1 MNHDQMETDSS
12 IISKI
17 SEIEISK
24 TTIPSDILPIDR
36 DKFSKDAIRTSLK
49 ASTLDGIFAGIFGI
63 TTGGILLSNFL
74 VELGAS
80 PVAFGLLASIPML
93 VNLIQPLGAYISE
106 RFHSRCQY
114 SLLIYAPSRLIWLIL
129 VIGIAAFS
137 RKLIDSQ
144 QLITLTLLIVSV
156 SHLWGGLGSASW
168 LSWIATLVHRR
179 LRGRYFGIRNSV
191 ASLTNLICV
200 PLAGLA
206 ISHWYGGTLQGYGVV
221 LFTGILF
228 GIMSLLCQYFKLDIN
243 PQVQNAVVTDAKN
256 LDITTKGQIT
266 DVNLVSQP
274 KFWQNIRNDTNFLM
288 ILLYF
293 SIWMFAVNLC
303 NPFFNLYMLD
313 TLNLDVSWVTVY
325 SSLQA
330 GANMLMLILWGRLA
344 DKIGNRSVLFF
355 IGILVAIAP
364 LLWLGIGYTPL
375 DLWLWLPILHLFL
388 GGTGAAIDLCGNNM
402 QLEVAPVRN
411 QSVYFATI
419 AAVAGLCGA
428 FGTILGGFLVQ
439 INFCGGLLGLFVF
452 STIFR
457 LVALLPL
464 IFVQESRGQSFI
476 QAFQIFRPF
485 RLRVRG

>member
-12 IISKI
+12 TISKI
-17 SEIEISK
+17 SEIETSK
-24 TTIPSDILPIDR
+24 TTISSDILPIDR

-228 GIMSLLCQYFKLDIN
+228 GMMSLLCQYFKLDIN
-243 PQVQNAVVTDAKN
+243 PQVQNTVITDAKN

-274 KFWQNIRNDTNFLM
+274 KFWQSIHKDTNFLM

-375 DLWLWLPILHLFL
+375 DIWLWLPILHIFL

-402 QLEVAPVRN
+402 QLEVAPVKN
-411 QSVYFATI
+411 QSIYFATV

-457 LVALLPL
+457 LIALLPL